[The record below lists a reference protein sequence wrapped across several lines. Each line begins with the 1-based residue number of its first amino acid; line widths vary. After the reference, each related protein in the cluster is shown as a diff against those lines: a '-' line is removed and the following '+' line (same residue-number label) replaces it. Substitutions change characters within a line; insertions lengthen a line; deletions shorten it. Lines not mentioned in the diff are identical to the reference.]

1 MTQLRRMMLEELQRR
16 NYSDRTIRYYLQ
28 AVALF
33 AKHFGRRPDQLGP
46 DELRTYQAYLLR
58 ERKLAVGSVIA
69 RVAAL
74 RFFYVRTLKRHEFR
88 EDLPYPKDHRRLP
101 TVLSLEEVRR
111 LIDAAGNLLQR
122 ALLMTLYGTGMRRTE
137 VSLLKVSD
145 IDSQRMMIRV
155 ERGKGSAG
163 RDIPLSPALLETLRA
178 YWRWKKPCTYLFPSS
193 ERKRGKEQPISD
205 KTVWHACKEAARHA
219 GLTKR
224 VSPHCLRHS
233 FATHLLEGGTDLR
246 TIQILLGHG
255 DLETTA
261 KYLHLSQRH
270 LRAVA
275 TPHTRTF
282 VCPRFIHPYF
292 WRFTPTLTPNF
303 PHLCRA
309 HLTWA
314 FTSSPLSHS
323 LPDPKLKAKTPF
335 NLHRGCRAPA
345 ASFWSPYRKC
355 LGPSPSLLPQKS
367 LARAEAFP
375 IKASDYSAKCSYKMI
390 PGSSA
395 DTFQEYS
402 FA

>member
-33 AKHFGRRPDQLGP
+33 AKHFGKRPDQLGP

-58 ERKLAVGSVIA
+58 ERKLAVGSVVA
-69 RVAAL
+69 RVVAL
-74 RFFYVRTLKRHEFR
+74 RFFYVRVLKRHGLR

-101 TVLSLEEVRR
+101 TVLSLEEVTR
-111 LIDAAGNLLQR
+111 LIDAAGNLLHR

-155 ERGKGSAG
+155 ERGKGGAG
-163 RDIPLSPALLETLRA
+163 RDIPLSPALLETLRE
-178 YWRWKKPCTYLFPSS
+178 YWRWKNPRIYLFPSS
-193 ERKRGKEQPISD
+193 DRKRGKEQPISD
-205 KTVWHACKEAARHA
+205 KTVWYACKEAARHA
-219 GLTKR
+219 GLTKH

-275 TPHTRTF
+275 NP
-282 VCPRFIHPYF
+282 
-292 WRFTPTLTPNF
+292 LES
-303 PHLCRA
+303 L
-309 HLTWA
+309 
-314 FTSSPLSHS
+314 PLSRVQEV
-323 LPDPKLKAKTPF
+323 
-335 NLHRGCRAPA
+335 NRQYHRKKN
-345 ASFWSPYRKC
+345 S
-355 LGPSPSLLPQKS
+355 
-367 LARAEAFP
+367 
-375 IKASDYSAKCSYKMI
+375 
-390 PGSSA
+390 
-395 DTFQEYS
+395 
-402 FA
+402 